1 MKTNSS
7 VSCDYSIF
15 DDSLKK
21 VIRSGLLVIKL
32 NGNLDEEIISVGR
45 SQINKIK
52 LKEISAS
59 RSHFNFII
67 KND

>member
-1 MKTNSS
+1 MKMNSF
-7 VSCDYSIF
+7 VSYDYSIF
-15 DDSLKK
+15 DGSLNK
-21 VIRSGLLVIKL
+21 VIRSGFLVIRL
-32 NGNLDEEIISVGR
+32 NDNLDEEIISVGR

-52 LKEISAS
+52 LKEISIS